1 MRRQIATPVDESV
14 WAGVGRSEQLRFE
27 QLRCEQLNRCQSGL
41 SQSMSNVAAHRSDAL
56 QSATALYRGGR
67 LDAAEAACTVIVG
80 ASADNFEA
88 LCLLAMVQHRRGRWD
103 DALRSYD
110 CALARRPDHAHT
122 LYNRGVTL
130 QRLRRCQEALQS
142 YDRAVSVRPDFAAAL
157 VNRGS
162 ILRDLRRYEEALTSY
177 DAALAIKPV
186 SAELYFNR
194 GNVLRDLQRC
204 QDALESYDKALAIKP
219 GDPQAHNNRGLALGD
234 LKRYE
239 EALRSYDAAIAIKPG
254 FAEAHAN
261 RGGAL
266 WDLKRYE
273 DALASFEAALTI
285 APGHAETLHNRG
297 AVLLILNRHLA
308 AIQDLA
314 RAQAIDPHC
323 KYLRGLLLHAKMQCC
338 HWDLFADESQQLMLD
353 VRAGQCVSGPFGLLS
368 LSGNAH
374 DQLVCA
380 QTWVRDKYPPSAPS
394 IISRKPYAHDRI
406 RLAYLS
412 GDFHDHPVPRL
423 MSGVFD
429 RHDPTRF
436 ETVAVSFGPEHES
449 AMRQALK
456 VGFGHF
462 VDACHQSDQQIVDQ
476 LRDLEVDIAV
486 DLMGFTRDAR
496 TSILARRPAPV
507 QVNYLGYPATMGAPY
522 IDYIIADQFVIPQA
536 AQRFYAEKVVYLP
549 DSFQANGPKPPS
561 AATQAARAAAGLPE
575 TGFVFCSFNK
585 SYKITPMMFDSWIR
599 LLRAI
604 EGSVLWLFGLNAFLE
619 CNLRREAQRRG
630 VAADRLIFAP
640 RVPYPEYL
648 ARLGLADLFLD
659 TFPFNAGATAS
670 DALWAGLPLVTVCGE
685 ALASRMAGSLL
696 HAVGLP
702 ELVTYSLADYETLAL
717 RLAQD
722 RALLGAVKSKLAQNR
737 ATHPLF
743 DADRFR
749 RHLEAAYVT
758 MWQRCRRGELPE
770 SFAIEAADEVGAA

>member
-1 MRRQIATPVDESV
+1 
-14 WAGVGRSEQLRFE
+14 
-27 QLRCEQLNRCQSGL
+27 
-41 SQSMSNVAAHRSDAL
+41 MSHVAAHRSDAL
-56 QSATALYRGGR
+56 QRATELYRAGR
-67 LDAAEAACTVIVG
+67 LDDAQAVCRGIVG
-80 ASADNFEA
+80 ASADNFDA
-88 LCLLAMVQHRRGRWD
+88 FCLLAMVQHRLGRWD
-103 DALRSYD
+103 EALNSHD
-110 CALARRPDHAHT
+110 CALARRPNHALT
-122 LYNRGVTL
+122 LYNRGVAL
-130 QRLRRCQEALQS
+130 QRLRRSQEALQS
-142 YDRAVSVRPDFAAAL
+142 YDRAVSVRPDFVAAL

-162 ILRDLRRYEEALTSY
+162 ILRDLKRYAEALTSY
-177 DAALAIKPV
+177 DAAVAIKPA
-186 SAELYFNR
+186 SAQLYYNR

-204 QDALESYDKALAIKP
+204 QDALDCYDKALAINP
-219 GDPQAHNNRGLALGD
+219 DDPEAHNNRGLALCD

-239 EALRSYDAAIAIKPG
+239 EALRSYDAATAIKPA

-261 RGGAL
+261 RGLAL

-273 DALASFEAALTI
+273 DALASFDAALAI

-297 AVLLILNRHLA
+297 VVLLILNRHLA
-308 AIQDLA
+308 AIQDFM
-314 RAQAIDPHC
+314 RAQAIDPHF
-323 KYLRGLLLHAKMQCC
+323 KYLRGLLLHTKMQCG
-338 HWDLFADESQQLMLD
+338 HWDLFAEESRQLMLD
-353 VRAGQCVSGPFGLLS
+353 VRAGQCVSGPFALLP
-368 LSGNAH
+368 LSGSAH

-380 QTWVRDKYPPSAPS
+380 QTWVRDKCPPSAPS
-394 IISRKPYAHDRI
+394 ILRGEPYAHERI

-412 GDFHDHPVPRL
+412 GDFHDHPVARL
-423 MSGVFD
+423 MSGIFD

-436 ETVAVSFGPEHES
+436 ETIAVSFGPERTS
-449 AMRQALK
+449 GMRQTLK
-456 VGFGHF
+456 AGFGRF
-462 VDACHQSDQQIVDQ
+462 IDACRLGDQQIVDQ

-522 IDYIIADQFVIPQA
+522 IDYILADQFLIPEA

-549 DSFQANGPKPPS
+549 DSFQANGSKPHD
-561 AATQAARAAAGLPE
+561 AGTQAARAAAGLPE

-585 SYKITPMMFDSWIR
+585 SYKITPMMFDSWMR

-604 EGSVLWLFGLNAFLE
+604 EGSVLWLFGLNALLE
-619 CNLRREAQRRG
+619 RNLRHEAERLS

-648 ARLGLADLFLD
+648 ARLALADLFLD

-670 DALWAGLPLVTVCGE
+670 DALWAGLPLVTLCDE

-702 ELVTYSLADYETLAL
+702 ELVTDSLADYETLAL

-722 RALLGAVKSKLAQNR
+722 AALLGAVKAKLAQNR

-749 RHLEAAYVT
+749 RHLEAAYIT

-770 SFAIEAADEVGAA
+770 SFAVEAIADVDAT

>member
-1 MRRQIATPVDESV
+1 LAEANERMS
-14 WAGVGRSEQLRFE
+14 
-27 QLRCEQLNRCQSGL
+27 CQGGP

-56 QSATALYRGGR
+56 QSATELYRAGR
-67 LDAAEAACTVIVG
+67 LDDAEAVCRVIIG
-80 ASADNFEA
+80 ASADDFDA
-88 LCLLAMVQHRRGRWD
+88 LCLLATVQHRLGRWEE
-103 DALRSYD
+103 ALESYD
-110 CALARRPDHAHT
+110 CALARRPNHAQT

-130 QRLRRCQEALQS
+130 QRLRRWQDALES
-142 YDRAVSVRPDFAAAL
+142 YDRAVSVRADFAAAL

-162 ILRDLRRYEEALTSY
+162 ILRDLKRYEEALTSY
-177 DAALAIKPV
+177 ELALAIKPA
-186 SAELYFNR
+186 SAELYYNR

-204 QDALESYDKALAIKP
+204 QDALDCYDQALVLKP
-219 GDPQAHNNRGLALGD
+219 GDPETHNNRGLALCD
-234 LKRYE
+234 LKRYQ
-239 EALRSYDAAIAIKPG
+239 EALQSYDAALALKPG

-261 RGGAL
+261 RGQAL

-273 DALASFEAALTI
+273 DALASFDAALRI
-285 APGHAETLHNRG
+285 EPGHAETLHNRG
-297 AVLLILNRHLA
+297 VVLLILNRHLA
-308 AIQDLA
+308 AIEDFA
-314 RAQAIDPHC
+314 RAQAIDPQF
-323 KYLRGLLLHAKMQCC
+323 KYLRGLLLHTKMQCC
-338 HWDLFADESQQLMLD
+338 HWHLFANESQQLMLD
-353 VRAGQCVSGPFGLLS
+353 ARAGQCVSGPFALLS
-368 LSGNAH
+368 VSGSAH

-394 IISRKPYAHDRI
+394 IFKAGPYAHERI

-412 GDFHDHPVPRL
+412 GDFHDHPMSRL

-436 ETVAVSFGPEHES
+436 ETIAVSFGPERDS
-449 AMRQALK
+449 VIRQSLK
-456 VGFGHF
+456 VGFGRF
-462 VDACHQSDQQIVDQ
+462 IDARHQSDQQIADQ

-496 TSILARRPAPV
+496 TSILARRPVPV
-507 QVNYLGYPATMGAPY
+507 QVNYLGYPATMGASY
-522 IDYIIADQFVIPQA
+522 IDYIVADQFVIPA
-536 AQRFYAEKVVYLP
+536 AARRFYAEKVVYLP
-549 DSFQANGPKPPS
+549 DSFQANGSKPDNEG
-561 AATQAARAAAGLPE
+561 AQAERTATGLPE

-585 SYKITPMMFDSWIR
+585 SYKITPMIFDSWMR
-599 LLRAI
+599 LLRAV
-604 EGSVLWLFGLNAFLE
+604 EGSVLWLFGLNAVLE
-619 CNLRREAQRRG
+619 RNLRHEAERRS
-630 VAADRLIFAP
+630 AADRLIFAP

-648 ARLGLADLFLD
+648 AQLALADLFLD

-702 ELVTYSLADYETLAL
+702 ELVTDSLADYEMLAL

-722 RALLGAVKSKLAQNR
+722 RTLLGAVKAKLVHNR

-749 RHLEAAYVT
+749 RHLETAYVT
-758 MWQRCRRGELPE
+758 MWQRCRRGEPPE
-770 SFAIEAADEVGAA
+770 SFAVEAVDDVDAA